1 MNIEKNQTKSYVFP
15 FQFFDRK
22 RVHIKIES
30 LLSLTFYI
38 LCMIAS
44 LTPIPEKKCS
54 KYTVSIFV
62 TRHAVNNWS
71 VKLISTLSQIEKQNS
86 GNEVK

>member
-1 MNIEKNQTKSYVFP
+1 MNIEKKQTKSYVFL
-15 FQFFDRK
+15 FNSSTGK
-22 RVHIKIES
+22 ES
-30 LLSLTFYI
+30 ISKLRAFLSLTFYI

-62 TRHAVNNWS
+62 TRHAVNNRS